1 MTARGTLGNL
11 ALALLVALA
20 TPGVFLFSV
29 SPAAAVEPSEMLKD
43 PVLEARARDI
53 SSGLR
58 CLVCQNESIDE
69 STAELARDLR
79 LLVRERLTIGDTDAE
94 VLQYMVDR
102 YGEFVLLNPRWSPST
117 IALWVA
123 PPALLIVGGLVVF
136 GVFRGRRRASEVG
149 LSEQEEARLA
159 SLMAADAEE
168 QT

>member
-79 LLVRERLTIGDTDAE
+79 VLVRTRLTAGDTNQQ
-94 VLQYMVDR
+94 VVDYIVSR
-102 YGEFVLLNPRWSPST
+102 YGDFVLLKPPFKFIT
-117 IALWVA
+117 YALWFG
-123 PPALLIVGGLVVF
+123 PLILLVIGLLVGVMFVRRI
-136 GVFRGRRRASEVG
+136 RGKADKQTP
-149 LSEQEEARLA
+149 LTIDEEARLKA
-159 SLMAADAEE
+159 IMEE
-168 QT
+168 GGDK